1 MTYVYPDF
9 YFAFKCISSKCK
21 HSCCRGWEIDIDSDS
36 MLRYDAVGG
45 ELGCRLKKCIS
56 AEPTPHFILT
66 DDEACPF
73 LREDGLCSIIT
84 ELGEDSLCDICAEH
98 PRFYNTYPER
108 LETGLGLC
116 CEEAARLLTEGKEP
130 LEFIEETDTPDTPGE
145 LTPGLKIR
153 SGVFSI
159 LREQG
164 EPLTVRMEKAMK
176 LTGSEL
182 MPFDCAGIAQF
193 YKKLEC
199 MDEAWTS
206 LLEKLAQY
214 GNTVYSEL
222 SLNDIL
228 YERIAEYFVFRHF
241 AGGDTEHDRA
251 LRLQFAFL
259 STRIICCL
267 NTLGASDAL
276 RMYSAEIEYSDEN
289 VDAILA
295 YIGQFTKNHRQA
307 GTLQ

>member
-9 YFAFKCISSKCK
+9 YFAFKCISSECK

-36 MLRYDAVGG
+36 ILRYEAVGG

-73 LREDGLCSIIT
+73 LGEDGLCSIIT

-98 PRFYNTYPER
+98 PRFYNTYPGR
-108 LETGLGLC
+108 LEAGLGLC
-116 CEEAARLLTEGKEP
+116 CEEASRLLTEGTEP
-130 LEFIEETDTPDTPGE
+130 LEFTEETDTPEAPGG
-145 LTPGLKIR
+145 LTPQLIMR
-153 SGVFSI
+153 NRVFSI
-159 LREQG
+159 LRDQS
-164 EPLTVRMEKAMK
+164 EPLIVRMEKAME
-176 LTGSEL
+176 LTGSKL
-182 MPFDCAGIAQF
+182 MLFDCAAIAQF
-193 YKKLEC
+193 YKTLEC
-199 MDEAWTS
+199 MDETWTS
-206 LLEKLAQY
+206 LLERLAQS
-214 GNTVYSEL
+214 GNTAYSEL

-228 YERIAEYFVFRHF
+228 YERIAEYFVYRHF
-241 AGGDTEHDRA
+241 ACGNTERDCA

-267 NTLGASDAL
+267 NTLGARDAL

-289 VDAILA
+289 ENAILA
-295 YIGQFTKNHRQA
+295 YIGQFTKNR
-307 GTLQ
+307 